1 MIGYRLV
8 GNGANRIVVL
18 HGWLGDSSVF
28 DPMLPALD
36 GDRFSFAFLDYR
48 GYGRSRQI
56 AGDHSLAEIAHDAIA
71 LADALGWDRFGLLG
85 HSMGGAVAL
94 RVTIDVPERVSRIVA
109 ATPVPAGG
117 VAFGAEE
124 RKLFESAQDNEEARQ
139 AIIDF
144 TTGSRHSGAWSRW
157 MCRRSLETSDPAAL
171 GA

>member
-56 AGDHSLAEIAHDAIA
+56 AGDH
-71 LADALGWDRFGLLG
+71 
-85 HSMGGAVAL
+85 
-94 RVTIDVPERVSRIVA
+94 
-109 ATPVPAGG
+109 
-117 VAFGAEE
+117 
-124 RKLFESAQDNEEARQ
+124 
-139 AIIDF
+139 
-144 TTGSRHSGAWSRW
+144 
-157 MCRRSLETSDPAAL
+157 
-171 GA
+171 